1 MNGSASRSFQD
12 CIYFERFELHFS
24 RRPVIGFAR
33 SYTHQ
38 PSSALGLAR
47 VISRFNGLAVPGVGI
62 NFNRSYLDRANIVK
76 FMRTGLLLALSFSLS
91 LSLSL
96 FSSLFVD
103 WLKNPL
109 SRNGYVY
116 SVNERKIVEKRE
128 RTCLFLL

>member
-1 MNGSASRSFQD
+1 M
-12 CIYFERFELHFS
+12 
-24 RRPVIGFAR
+24 IGFAR

-96 FSSLFVD
+96 FLAVRRLAEKSSLE
-103 WLKNPL
+103 
-109 SRNGYVY
+109 
-116 SVNERKIVEKRE
+116 ERVCIQRKRKE
-128 RTCLFLL
+128 DC